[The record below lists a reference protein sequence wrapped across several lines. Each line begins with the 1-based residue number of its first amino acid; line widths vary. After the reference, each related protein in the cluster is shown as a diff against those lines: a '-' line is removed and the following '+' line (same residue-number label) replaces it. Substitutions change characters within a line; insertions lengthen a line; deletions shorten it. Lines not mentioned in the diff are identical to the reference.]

1 MLPSFRE
8 AKNAHKNY
16 ENQEPA
22 GKLTI
27 SATAAGAAALNLFTK
42 ERVTN
47 K

>member
-1 MLPSFRE
+1 MNKMDYGFKVAQSSI
-8 AKNAHKNY
+8 
-16 ENQEPA
+16 
-22 GKLTI
+22 TI